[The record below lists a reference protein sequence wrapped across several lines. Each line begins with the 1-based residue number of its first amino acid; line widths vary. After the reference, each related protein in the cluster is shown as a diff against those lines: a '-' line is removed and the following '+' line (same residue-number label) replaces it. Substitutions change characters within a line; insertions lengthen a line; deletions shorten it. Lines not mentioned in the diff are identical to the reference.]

1 MTVVGNLV
9 PAELRGS
16 ANIIT
21 DRKNGR
27 LAEKY
32 TKKKAV
38 TNNIAVVFRYQ
49 TGQDPRSSNKER
61 QK

>member
-32 TKKKAV
+32 TKKAV